1 MTDLLEYQYVILDA
15 NGNCWAVVDGGTERI
30 DGLSSLFRAGWRPI
44 RETPFHSP
52 PYILIL
58 LERDAQPSKGF
69 GFQS

>member
-1 MTDLLEYQYVILDA
+1 MKDSLEYQYVILGSY
-15 NGNCWAVVDGGTERI
+15 GNCWAVTDGGTQKL
-30 DGLSSLFRAGWRPI
+30 DGLPSLLQAGWRPI

-58 LERDAQPSKGF
+58 LEREAEPSKGF